1 MQLDFA
7 AVRRLLEAAQQH
19 VPGTDSTSEQVR
31 EALDLLIGAAM
42 TAEHS
47 RSEVVPFVSRP

>member
-1 MQLDFA
+1 MQSDFA

-19 VPGTDSTSEQVR
+19 VTGTDRTSTQVR
-31 EALDLLIGAAM
+31 EALELLIEAAM

-47 RSEVVPFVSRP
+47 RCKVVPFVGRP